1 MDKPLNL
8 STYKLF
14 DKKVLQEQFIAVHQL
29 SKNSLID
36 NKILFDHVAKSKKQ
50 DLRLRPEH
58 WYSDF
63 FYFKLEEI
71 KHMTWL
77 TTYFK
82 DHYLVECD
90 QLLKLHF
97 SSGIYLEK
105 NESMG
110 SHHHIDDWNYED
122 SPDLSLIYCVDQ
134 GEKPCEV
141 IFEYEYGRHKKRRYA
156 VTLQKGRFVAFPSY
170 LRHSITQNKNKK
182 PFVGLSLRFQN
193 EFRNN

>member
-1 MDKPLNL
+1 VDKPLNF

-105 NESMG
+105 NEKHGFSS
-110 SHHHIDDWNYED
+110 SH
-122 SPDLSLIYCVDQ
+122 
-134 GEKPCEV
+134 
-141 IFEYEYGRHKKRRYA
+141 
-156 VTLQKGRFVAFPSY
+156 
-170 LRHSITQNKNKK
+170 
-182 PFVGLSLRFQN
+182 
-193 EFRNN
+193 